1 MRSFAPYLHGHCS
14 QNIKIMKMIMKSVMV
29 VFFLAA
35 VMQFAEAKGAC
46 FPLAE
51 QNNLSIGG
59 AYATF
64 ADKFGGEINKTELM
78 QNSKVGVAGCAEGS
92 LIFTFDL
99 MVHSEGN
106 SEVFSG
112 KSHQLTEDMLKSL
125 RALSKGDSFEFKE
138 VKAQLPTG
146 GKVDVL
152 GRIFT
157 IV

>member
-1 MRSFAPYLHGHCS
+1 
-14 QNIKIMKMIMKSVMV
+14 MIMKSVMV

-46 FPLAE
+46 VTLAE
-51 QNNLSIGG
+51 QNNLSNPGG

-64 ADKFGGEINKTELM
+64 ADKFGGEINRTELM

-92 LIFTFDL
+92 LIFTFNL
-99 MVHSEGN
+99 IIHSGGN
-106 SEVFSG
+106 SEVFGG

-125 RALSKGDSFEFKE
+125 RALNKGDSFEFMK